1 MHGEREKKKK
11 NQKEKEDRG
20 MESKSLSFG
29 WEVCCCSFS
38 CWNLDG
44 GRLFM
49 KGPEGSADVI
59 ELRG

>member
-1 MHGEREKKKK
+1 
-11 NQKEKEDRG
+11 

-59 ELRG
+59 ELRGRKIAMLIILPMKH